1 MPPESRAG
9 IKARLKWIE
18 LARPNQLPPPGDDW
32 FGWLAQAGRGFG
44 KTRIGAEETAARAIW
59 NPGWRIAVVAPTRD
73 DLKKVCFEGESGLL
87 NVIPK
92 ECLFGGSEA
101 TAYNRT
107 DMTLLLWNGTQI
119 FGFSAEKPARLRGPQ
134 FHFAWCDELAG
145 WLAARMKETWDM
157 LMFGLRLGD
166 HPQVVVTSTPKPLP
180 LVIELNKRVGVD
192 FKLSSGST
200 YENRSNLA
208 KTFFD
213 QLTQYEGTALGDQE
227 IHAKVL
233 DLSANAILKR
243 PWWRRWLLPEPPVIE
258 GYVLSLDTAFKEG
271 MDNDCSA
278 LTVWGFWQPAD
289 AKGYHAI
296 LCRAW
301 REKLS
306 YPDLRERVQKEHKE
320 FAGRGL
326 PTICL
331 IEDKA
336 SGISLIQELSRGNVP
351 VHPYNPGNADKVM
364 RAHLASDVLKS
375 GRLWAL
381 GRMQE
386 DGTRS
391 LEEFTAYAEQV
402 VEECE
407 LFPLGEYADL
417 VDTVTQAIAYLRDFG
432 GFVLPSDDTEEDDED
447 APKKKRRG
455 SRYP

>member
-1 MPPESRAG
+1 MPPERRAG
-9 IKARLKWIE
+9 IRARLDWLEK
-18 LARPNQLPPPGDDW
+18 ARPNQIAPPGGDW

-44 KTRIGAEETAARAIW
+44 KTRIGAEETAYRAVF
-59 NPGWRIAVVAPTRD
+59 NDGWRIAVVAPTHD
-73 DLKKVCFEGESGLL
+73 DLKKTVFEGESGLL
-87 NVIPK
+87 AVIPQS
-92 ECLFGGSEA
+92 CLKGGSEA

-107 DMTLLLWNGTQI
+107 DVTLTLWNGTKI

-145 WLAARMKETWDM
+145 WEPARMQETWDM

-166 HPQVVVTSTPKPLP
+166 CPQVIVTSTPKPYP
-180 LVIELNKRVGVD
+180 LVIALNKRVGDD

-200 YENRSNLA
+200 YENKSNLA
-208 KTFFD
+208 PTFFK
-213 QLTQYEGTALGDQE
+213 QVTRYEGTALGDQE

-233 DLSANAILKR
+233 DLSQNAILKR
-243 PWWRRWLLPEPPVIE
+243 PWWSRWLLPEPPVIE

-271 MDNDCSA
+271 QDNDCSA
-278 LTVWGFWQPAD
+278 LTVWGFWEPSD
-289 AKGYHAI
+289 GKGYNAL

-306 YPDLRERVQKEHKE
+306 YPDLRDRVQKEYKE

-336 SGISLIQELSRGNVP
+336 SGISLIQELSKGGVP
-351 VHPYNPGNADKVM
+351 VHPYNPGRADKVM
-364 RAHLASDVLKS
+364 RAHLASDVLKA

-381 GRMQE
+381 GRMKD

-391 LEEFTAYAEQV
+391 LDEFVPYAEQV
-402 VEECE
+402 VNECE
-407 LFPLGEYADL
+407 LFPLGEYKDL

-432 GFVLPSDDTEEDDED
+432 GFVLPSDDTEDED
-447 APKKKRRG
+447 EPKERRG
-455 SRYP
+455 SRYR